1 MSYLGQMLGGAQ
13 PQAGTLTPDQAFSLG
28 VSGGMAESGANISAT
43 TAMKISTV
51 WACVSLISET
61 VAMLPKIVYQI
72 AADDSKTR
80 ARNHPL
86 WDLMQRQPNSWQT
99 SFEYFEMGTGHVLL
113 RGNSYSEIVPGQRGF
128 ADSLDPIDPDKVRV
142 EQLANK
148 RLRYRI
154 AGRNDPLLDDQVLHL
169 RGISY
174 NGLTGLDPITY
185 ARESFGLARGAEAF
199 GARFFG
205 NSSIPG
211 GVLQSDKQINADAA
225 RRLKAQWEAAHSGNN
240 QNRVAVLEDGV
251 KWQSIGIDPRN
262 AQFLELREFQAE
274 DVCRWFRVPPH
285 MVGLTSKATSW
296 GSGIEQLGI
305 GYVTYTLMPWLI
317 RWQQAISRDLIL
329 APDIYTVEF
338 LTDALLRGDTLAR
351 YNAYT
356 IGLNAGFLTLNEV
369 RAAENRNPMPEGDV
383 ARAAQV
389 QPAPAPAAPGAQSF
403 DNGYQNSEHYDALL
417 REAAGRVVRKELAAL
432 GRAAKRGED
441 LAEAAAVFYSDHA
454 AFVATTLAITEDAAM
469 AYAAGQVKEI
479 SERGPEAM
487 ADWQARKVNELVEI
501 AHAH

>member
-1 MSYLGQMLGGAQ
+1 MSYLGQMLGGVQ
-13 PQAGTLTPDQAFSLG
+13 PRAGTLTPDQAFSLG
-28 VSGGMAESGANISAT
+28 AAGGVSDSGANISAT
-43 TAMKISTV
+43 SAMKISTV

-86 WDLMQRQPNSWQT
+86 WDLMQSQPNIWQT
-99 SFEYFEMGTGHVLL
+99 SFEYFEMATGHVLL

-128 ADSLDPIDPDKVRV
+128 ADSLEPIDPDKVRV
-142 EQLANK
+142 EQLPSK
-148 RLRYRI
+148 RLRYRVT
-154 AGRNDPLLDDQVLHL
+154 GRNDPLLDDQVMQI

-174 NGLTGLDPITY
+174 NGLVGMDPITY

-211 GVLQSDKQINADAA
+211 GVLQSDKPINADAA
-225 RRLKAQWEAAHSGNN
+225 RRLKAQWEAAHSGVN

-285 MVGLTSKATSW
+285 MVGLTSKATTW
-296 GSGIEQLGI
+296 GSGIEQMSMGF
-305 GYVTYTLMPWLI
+305 VTYTLMPWLI
-317 RWQQAISRDLIL
+317 RWQQAIKRDLIL
-329 APDIYTVEF
+329 APDLYTIEF

-356 IGLNAGFLTLNEV
+356 IGLNAGFLTKNEV
-369 RAAENRNPMPEGDV
+369 RAAENRNPMPGGDV
-383 ARAAQV
+383 TQMAA
-389 QPAPAPAAPGAQSF
+389 PTPAAPGAKSF
-403 DNGYQNSEHYDALL
+403 DNGYQNSEHYAALL
-417 REAAGRVVRKELAAL
+417 MESAGRVVRKELAAMQ
-432 GRAAKRGED
+432 RAAKRGED
-441 LAEAAAVFYSDHA
+441 IAEAAAIFYSDHA
-454 AFVATTLAITEDAAM
+454 AFVATTLAITEDAAL
-469 AYAAGQVKEI
+469 AYAAGQVREL

-487 ADWQARKVNELVEI
+487 ADWQARKVNELMEI
-501 AHAH
+501 AHANG